1 MFRATIL
8 ILIISISLVNVS
20 FADNCHINMQQQTPS
35 HSMHLNSSTS
45 SAEKSAYSQQHSKHM
60 ASQQETGPQEKI
72 PLETAS
78 NKDCCGEANCP
89 MNSCLSFS
97 LVLLNST
104 PTVYSKHTHNAQSI
118 YRDLPYFFVI
128 NTVYRPPISQS

>member
-35 HSMHLNSSTS
+35 HSMHLNSSAS
-45 SAEKSAYSQQHSKHM
+45 STENSTYSQQHSKHM
-60 ASQQETGPQEKI
+60 ASQQ
-72 PLETAS
+72 ETAS

-104 PTVYSKHTHNAQSI
+104 PAVYSKHTHNAQSI